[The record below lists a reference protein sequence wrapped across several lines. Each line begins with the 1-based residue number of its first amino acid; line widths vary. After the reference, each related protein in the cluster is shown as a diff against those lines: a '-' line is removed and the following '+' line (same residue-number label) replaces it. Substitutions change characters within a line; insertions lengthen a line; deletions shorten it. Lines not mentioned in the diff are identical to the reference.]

1 MKKICLIHGP
11 NINFT
16 GIREKGVYGSLSYDE
31 INDRIL
37 EKSAELGLETEIFQ
51 STGRDTF
58 GMETRSKAWR
68 TNFVF

>member
-16 GIREKGVYGSLSYDE
+16 GIREKDVYGSLSYDE

-37 EKSAELGLETEIFQ
+37 EKSATKLILFLKQ
-51 STGRDTF
+51 
-58 GMETRSKAWR
+58 
-68 TNFVF
+68 